1 MKMIM
6 LLMMAVDGASSST
19 PDVQLLDFS
28 ASYCGPCQQMVP
40 ILQSMEKEGYP
51 VRQIDI
57 SSDPELTK
65 RFNVERI
72 PTLVLLVEGKEV
84 KRFVGL
90 TSGDELRQAMN
101 KAAAALGEK
110 RAGQS
115 ALSQPQFAKTAAK
128 DVPAVATVAKE
139 SSQPSRRAEP
149 AKVNEKQSLGD
160 MFRRMIGKDDN
171 SGGSPTL
178 RGQDP
183 AANGDLPLDASA
195 ASLASTV
202 RIRVAGK
209 STEDGKYLQDV
220 GTGTIVHSVTGQA
233 IVLTCAHLFLN
244 IAVKEAV
251 VEIEVFED
259 GKPVTYPAK
268 LVGGDHDAD
277 LALLRIRTTK
287 VFPASSISA
296 QIPEPK
302 VGQQLMSFGCNDG
315 DDPTRLDT
323 KLVDI
328 NRYDGP
334 PNFVCSVDPISGRS
348 GGGLFSVDGSL
359 MGVCSCA
366 DRKTHEG
373 LYAAHGAILDLVKYC
388 ELSDILKSAAAAGS
402 SVTPASL
409 GEDSAESFKELMAG
423 PTANPTATAPSV
435 PAAPVPPVVAKV
447 PPSSA
452 SPSDFFDTESTPD
465 VTPDDLLELPKS
477 APGVAGSRGRVFAPP
492 AVSTTSVTA
501 GPEVTILIDDKT
513 GAGPRRIV
521 IPQASAWMLEMLTG
535 EPSETE
541 ASVTSTLRPIRTNS
555 VKSR

>member
-40 ILQSMEKEGYP
+40 ILQSMGKEGFP
-51 VRQIDI
+51 IRQIDI

-65 RFNVERI
+65 RFGVDRI

-101 KAAAALGEK
+101 KAATALREK
-110 RAGQS
+110 RAEQS

-128 DVPAVATVAKE
+128 DVPAAATSAKE

-149 AKVNEKQSLGD
+149 LRVNEKQSLGD

-171 SGGSPTL
+171 SGGAPTL

-183 AANGDLPLDASA
+183 AANGELPIDAVA

-251 VEIEVFED
+251 VEIEIFED

-287 VFPASSISA
+287 VFPASSIST

-334 PNFVCSVDPISGRS
+334 PNFVCSIDPISGRS

-366 DRKTHEG
+366 DRKSHEG

-388 ELSDILKSAAAAGS
+388 ELNEILKSAAAAGN
-402 SVTPASL
+402 SVTRVPL

-423 PTANPTATAPSV
+423 PTATAPSV
-435 PAAPVPPVVAKV
+435 PAAPVKPVVARV
-447 PPSSA
+447 PASSA
-452 SPSDFFDTESTPD
+452 SESNFFDTESATD

-477 APGVAGSRGRVFAPP
+477 TPGVAASQGRVLAPP

-513 GAGPRRIV
+513 GAEPRRIV

-541 ASVTSTLRPIRTNS
+541 ASITSTLRPIRTNS
-555 VKSR
+555 VKSP

>member
-28 ASYCGPCQQMVP
+28 AIYCGPCQQMVP
-40 ILQSMEKEGYP
+40 ILQSMGREGFP

-65 RFNVERI
+65 RFNVDRI

-90 TSGDELRQAMN
+90 TSGAELRQAMN
-101 KAAAALGEK
+101 KAAAVLKEK
-110 RAGQS
+110 RAAES
-115 ALSQPQFAKTAAK
+115 AVSQPQFAKTAAK
-128 DVPAVATVAKE
+128 DVPSDAGVATDN
-139 SSQPSRRAEP
+139 SLRSRHPEVIKA
-149 AKVNEKQSLGD
+149 NEKKSLGD
-160 MFRRMIGKDDN
+160 MFRRMIGKDD
-171 SGGSPTL
+171 SAAGSPTL

-183 AANGDLPLDASA
+183 AANGNLSNDASA
-195 ASLASTV
+195 ASLAATV

-209 STEDGKYLQDV
+209 STEDGKHLQDV

-244 IAVKEAV
+244 IAVKEAI
-251 VEIEVFED
+251 VEIEIYEN
-259 GKPVTYPAK
+259 GKPVVYPAK

-287 VFPASSISA
+287 VFPASPISA

-348 GGGLFSVDGSL
+348 GGGLFSVDGLL

-366 DRKTHEG
+366 DRKSQEG
-373 LYAAHGAILDLVKYC
+373 LYAAHGSILELVKYC
-388 ELSDILKSAAAAGS
+388 ELSDILKSVTAVGGT
-402 SVTPASL
+402 VTPIAM
-409 GEDSAESFKELMAG
+409 GEDPTESFKEQMAG
-423 PTANPTATAPSV
+423 PATGSTATV
-435 PAAPVPPVVAKV
+435 PAAPVAPPKPLVTKTRAT
-447 PPSSA
+447 PSQF
-452 SPSDFFDTESTPD
+452 DFLEGESTLE
-465 VTPDDLLELPKS
+465 VTPDDLLELPRP
-477 APGVAGSRGRVFAPP
+477 APGVLLGRARPSAPP
-492 AVSTTSVTA
+492 LVSTTSATA
-501 GPEVTILIDDKT
+501 GPEVTILIDDKN
-513 GAGPRRIV
+513 GGEPRRIV
-521 IPQASAWMLEMLTG
+521 IPQASSWMLEMLTG
-535 EPSETE
+535 EPSEAE
-541 ASVTSTLRPIRTNS
+541 PAVTSTLRPIQANPVNR
-555 VKSR
+555 R

>member
-6 LLMMAVDGASSST
+6 LLMMAVDGASGST

-40 ILQSMEKEGYP
+40 ILQSMGREGFP

-65 RFNVERI
+65 RFNVDRI

-101 KAAAALGEK
+101 KAAAALREK
-110 RAGQS
+110 RASQ
-115 ALSQPQFAKTAAK
+115 AELSQPQFAKTAAK
-128 DVPAVATVAKE
+128 DVPAAKVE
-139 SSQPSRRAEP
+139 TSLPRDRAEV
-149 AKVNEKQSLGD
+149 ANVNEKQSLGGL
-160 MFRRMIGKDDN
+160 FRRMIGKDGN
-171 SGGSPTL
+171 AVNTPTL

-183 AANGDLPLDASA
+183 AAAGELSMDASA
-195 ASLASTV
+195 ASLAATV

-251 VEIEVFED
+251 VEVEIFEN
-259 GKPVTYPAK
+259 GKPVTYPAR

-287 VFPASSISA
+287 VFPASPINTV
-296 QIPEPK
+296 IPDPK

-315 DDPTRLDT
+315 DDPTRLET

-366 DRKTHEG
+366 DRKSHEG
-373 LYAAHGAILDLVKYC
+373 LYAAHGAILELVKYC
-388 ELSDILKSAAAAGS
+388 ELSDILKTGEAVNGS
-402 SVTPASL
+402 GTL
-409 GEDSAESFKELMAG
+409 GEDPTESFQEQMAG
-423 PTANPTATAPSV
+423 PAKTPDVPV
-435 PAAPVPPVVAKV
+435 PAKPALVKAPASP
-447 PPSSA
+447 A
-452 SPSDFFDTESTPD
+452 SPSDFFETETD
-465 VTPDDLLELPKS
+465 VTPDELLDLPKPLANV
-477 APGVAGSRGRVFAPP
+477 APSRPRPTAPP
-492 AVSTTSVTA
+492 LVSTTTVTT
-501 GPEVTILIDDKT
+501 GPEVTILIDDKS
-513 GAGPRRIV
+513 GGEPRRIV

-535 EPSETE
+535 EPAETE
-541 ASVTSTLRPIRTNS
+541 PTVTSALRPVRTNP

>member
-6 LLMMAVDGASSST
+6 LLMMAVDGASGST

-40 ILQSMEKEGYP
+40 ILQSMGKEGYP

-65 RFNVERI
+65 RFNVDRI

-101 KAAAALGEK
+101 QAAAALGEK
-110 RAGQS
+110 RAEQS

-128 DVPAVATVAKE
+128 AVPAAVPVATVNPLPAPRPE
-139 SSQPSRRAEP
+139 V

-160 MFRRMIGKDDN
+160 MFRRMIGKGDN
-171 SGGSPTL
+171 ADGSPTL

-183 AANGDLPLDASA
+183 AANGDVPLDASA

-287 VFPASSISA
+287 LFPASPIHA

-302 VGQQLMSFGCNDG
+302 VGQPLMSFGCNDG
-315 DDPTRLDT
+315 DDPTRLET

-348 GGGLFSVDGSL
+348 GGGLFGIDGSL

-366 DRKTHEG
+366 DRKSHEG
-373 LYAAHGAILDLVKYC
+373 LYAAHGAIVELVKYC
-388 ELSDILKSAAAAGS
+388 ELGDILRPAVVAGGT
-402 SVTPASL
+402 VTPAAL
-409 GEDSAESFKELMAG
+409 GEDSAESFKEQMAG
-423 PTANPTATAPSV
+423 PAVTAPSV
-435 PAAPVPPVVAKV
+435 PAAPVKPAVVKA
-447 PPSSA
+447 PASSG
-452 SPSDFFDTESTPD
+452 SQFDFFDSESAAA
-465 VTPDDLLELPKS
+465 VIPDDLLELPKS
-477 APGVAGSRGRVFAPP
+477 VSGVAAARDRRTAPQ
-492 AVSTTSVTA
+492 AVSSTSVTA

-513 GAGPRRIV
+513 GGGPRRIV

-541 ASVTSTLRPIRTNS
+541 PSVTSTLRPIQGYHVEGR
-555 VKSR
+555 

>member
-40 ILQSMEKEGYP
+40 ILQSMGREGFP

-65 RFNVERI
+65 RFNVDRI

-90 TSGDELRQAMN
+90 TSADELKQAMN
-101 KAAAALGEK
+101 KAANALKEK
-110 RAGQS
+110 RAAAS

-128 DVPAVATVAKE
+128 DVPAPAAAIADE
-139 SSQPSRRAEP
+139 APSSPRPAV
-149 AKVNEKQSLGD
+149 AKVNEKRSLGD
-160 MFRRMIGKDDN
+160 MFRRMIGKD
-171 SGGSPTL
+171 SPAEGSPTL

-183 AANGDLPLDASA
+183 AANADLPRDASV
-195 ASLASTV
+195 ASLAATV

-251 VEIEVFED
+251 VEIEVFEN

-296 QIPEPK
+296 QITEPK

-315 DDPTRLDT
+315 DDPTRLDM

-348 GGGLFSVDGSL
+348 GGGLFGADGSL
-359 MGVCSCA
+359 LGVCSCA
-366 DRKTHEG
+366 DRKSHEG
-373 LYAAHGAILDLVKYC
+373 LYAAHGAILELVKYC
-388 ELSDILKSAAAAGS
+388 ELNDILKSATAVGGT
-402 SVTPASL
+402 VTPAAL
-409 GEDSAESFKELMAG
+409 GEDPSESFKEQMAG
-423 PTANPTATAPSV
+423 PTTKAPAV
-435 PAAPVPPVVAKV
+435 PVAPAKPAVAKA
-447 PPSSA
+447 PASSA
-452 SPSDFFDTESTPD
+452 SQFDFFDTESAAN
-465 VTPDDLLELPKS
+465 VTPDDLLDLPKS
-477 APGVAGSRGRVFAPP
+477 APAVAATRARPSAPP
-492 AVSTTSVTA
+492 LVSTTTATA
-501 GPEVTILIDDKT
+501 GPEVTILIDDKN
-513 GAGPRRIV
+513 GGEPRRIV
-521 IPQASAWMLEMLTG
+521 IPQASPWMLEMLTG
-535 EPSETE
+535 ETSETE
-541 ASVTSTLRPIRTNS
+541 PVVTSTLRPIRTD
-555 VKSR
+555 RETGQ

>member
-1 MKMIM
+1 MKMII
-6 LLMMAVDGASSST
+6 LLMMAVDGVSSST

-40 ILQSMEKEGYP
+40 ILQSMGREGFP

-72 PTLVLLVEGKEV
+72 PTLVLLVDGREV

-101 KAAAALGEK
+101 KAAAALREK
-110 RAGQS
+110 RGAES
-115 ALSQPQFAKTAAK
+115 ASSQPQFAKTVAK
-128 DVPAVATVAKE
+128 DVPSAAAVSKDNSV
-139 SSQPSRRAEP
+139 PSRRP
-149 AKVNEKQSLGD
+149 DVVKLHEKQSLGD

-171 SGGSPTL
+171 AGVSPTL

-183 AANGDLPLDASA
+183 AANGELSLHSRA
-195 ASLASTV
+195 ASLAATV

-251 VEIEVFED
+251 VEIEIFEN

-287 VFPASSISA
+287 VFPASPISA
-296 QIPEPK
+296 QIAAPE
-302 VGQQLMSFGCNDG
+302 VDQQLMSFGCNDG

-359 MGVCSCA
+359 LGVCSCA
-366 DRKTHEG
+366 DRKSHEG
-373 LYAAHGAILDLVKYC
+373 LYAAHGAILELVKYC
-388 ELSDILKSAAAAGS
+388 ELSHILKPATAVEGTDKPAAM
-402 SVTPASL
+402 
-409 GEDSAESFKELMAG
+409 GEDPSESFKEQMAG
-423 PTANPTATAPSV
+423 PAAIAPSV
-435 PAAPVPPVVAKV
+435 PTPPAKPALAKAP
-447 PPSSA
+447 A
-452 SPSDFFDTESTPD
+452 STSQFDFFDTNATAD
-465 VTPDDLLELPKS
+465 VTPNALLQLPKS
-477 APGVAGSRGRVFAPP
+477 APGFSTARTRPSAPP
-492 AVSTTSVTA
+492 LVSTNAVTA

-513 GAGPRRIV
+513 GGEPRRIV
-521 IPQASAWMLEMLTG
+521 IPQASKWMLEMLTG
-535 EPSETE
+535 EPSEAE
-541 ASVTSTLRPIRTNS
+541 PAVTSTLRPIQAIH
-555 VKSR
+555 VKQR

>member
-6 LLMMAVDGASSST
+6 LLMLAVDAASSST

-40 ILQSMEKEGYP
+40 ILQTMGREGFP

-65 RFNVERI
+65 RFSVDRI

-101 KAAAALGEK
+101 KAAAELKEK
-110 RAGQS
+110 RA
-115 ALSQPQFAKTAAK
+115 AAELAQPKFAKTAAK
-128 DVPAVATVAKE
+128 DVPPAAVVATENSAASLRPEIVQK
-139 SSQPSRRAEP
+139 
-149 AKVNEKQSLGD
+149 NEKKSLGD
-160 MFRRMIGKDDN
+160 MFRRMIGKDENAGN
-171 SGGSPTL
+171 SPIL

-183 AANGDLPLDASA
+183 AANRDLPMDANA
-195 ASLASTV
+195 VSLAATV

-209 STEDGKYLQDV
+209 STEDGKHLQDV

-233 IVLTCAHLFLN
+233 IVLTCAHLFQN

-251 VEIEVFED
+251 VEIEIFEN

-287 VFPASSISA
+287 VFPASPIIA

-302 VGQQLMSFGCNDG
+302 VGQPLMSFGCNDG
-315 DDPTRLDT
+315 NDPTRLDM

-334 PNFVCSVDPISGRS
+334 PNFVCSVDPSSGRS
-348 GGGLFSVDGSL
+348 GGGLFSAEGSL

-366 DRKTHEG
+366 DRESHEG
-373 LYAAHGAILDLVKYC
+373 LYAAHGAVLELVKYC
-388 ELSDILKSAAAAGS
+388 ELNDILKSAATVQGTATRFAM
-402 SVTPASL
+402 
-409 GEDSAESFKELMAG
+409 GEDPTESFKEQLAG
-423 PTANPTATAPSV
+423 PAGAAPTVPASPAKPALAKTPESTSQFDFFETDATA
-435 PAAPVPPVVAKV
+435 
-447 PPSSA
+447 
-452 SPSDFFDTESTPD
+452 DI
-465 VTPDDLLELPKS
+465 TPDDLLEPQKRAVDAVVGRARPS
-477 APGVAGSRGRVFAPP
+477 APPLH
-492 AVSTTSVTA
+492 STTSITT
-501 GPEVTILIDDKT
+501 GPEVTILIDDKN
-513 GAGPRRIV
+513 GGVPKRIV

-535 EPSETE
+535 EAAEGEPT
-541 ASVTSTLRPIRTNS
+541 VTSTLRPIQANPVNVR
-555 VKSR
+555 

>member
-1 MKMIM
+1 MKMIL
-6 LLMMAVDGASSST
+6 LLMMAADGASSAA

-40 ILQSMEKEGYP
+40 ILQSMGRDGYP

-65 RFNVERI
+65 RFNVDRI

-101 KAAAALGEK
+101 RAAAVLREK
-110 RAGQS
+110 RAADSG
-115 ALSQPQFAKTAAK
+115 LSEPQFASTAAK
-128 DVPAVATVAKE
+128 DVPPAAAVKE
-139 SSQPSRRAEP
+139 DSSPSRGPEV
-149 AKVNEKQSLGD
+149 AKVNEKRSLGD

-171 SGGSPTL
+171 DDGLATL

-183 AANGDLPLDASA
+183 ASSDNLSLDARA
-195 ASLASTV
+195 ASLAATV

-251 VEIEVFED
+251 VEVEIYED
-259 GKPVTYPAK
+259 GKPVAYPAK

-287 VFPASSISA
+287 VFPASPISA
-296 QIPEPK
+296 QIAEPK

-366 DRKTHEG
+366 DRKSHEG
-373 LYAAHGAILDLVKYC
+373 LYAAHGAILELVKYC
-388 ELSDILKSAAAAGS
+388 ELSDILRPSAAVGNTVVPAAM
-402 SVTPASL
+402 
-409 GEDSAESFKELMAG
+409 GEDPAESFKEQMAG
-423 PTANPTATAPSV
+423 PTATAPVV
-435 PAAPVPPVVAKV
+435 PAAPASPAVAQTA
-447 PPSSA
+447 PPSA
-452 SPSDFFDTESTPD
+452 SQFDFFDTESTAS
-465 VTPDDLLELPKS
+465 VTPDDLIELPRSVPAIAPPRARPS
-477 APGVAGSRGRVFAPP
+477 APPL
-492 AVSTTSVTA
+492 VSTASAT

-513 GAGPRRIV
+513 GGEPKRIV

-535 EPSETE
+535 ESSDAEP
-541 ASVTSTLRPIRTNS
+541 AVTSTLRPIRSNP
-555 VKSR
+555 VKGR

>member
-1 MKMIM
+1 

-40 ILQSMEKEGYP
+40 ILQSMGKEGYP

-65 RFNVERI
+65 RFNVDRI

-101 KAAAALGEK
+101 KAAAALKEK
-110 RAGQS
+110 RAAESGP
-115 ALSQPQFAKTAAK
+115 SQPQFAKTAAK
-128 DVPAVATVAKE
+128 DVPSAAGVE
-139 SSQPSRRAEP
+139 EDSLPSPGLGIAR
-149 AKVNEKQSLGD
+149 VNEKRSLGD

-171 SGGSPTL
+171 ASGSPTL

-183 AANGDLPLDASA
+183 AAKGDLSQDPSA
-195 ASLASTV
+195 ASLAATV

-209 STEDGKYLQDV
+209 SSKPTEKDKYLQDV

-233 IVLTCAHLFLN
+233 IVLTCAHLFLD
-244 IAVKEAV
+244 IAAKEAV
-251 VEIEVFED
+251 VEIEIYED
-259 GKPVTYPAK
+259 GKPVAYPAK

-287 VFPASSISA
+287 VFPASPISA

-302 VGQQLMSFGCNDG
+302 VGQQLMSFGCNAG

-328 NRYDGP
+328 NRYHGP

-366 DRKTHEG
+366 DRESHEG
-373 LYAAHGAILDLVKYC
+373 LYAAHGAILELVKYC
-388 ELSDILKSAAAAGS
+388 ELNDILK
-402 SVTPASL
+402 PATAVGGGVKPATM
-409 GEDSAESFKELMAG
+409 GEDPTESFKEQMAG
-423 PTANPTATAPSV
+423 PATTAPAVPDAPANPA
-435 PAAPVPPVVAKV
+435 VAKV
-447 PPSSA
+447 PTPSA
-452 SPSDFFDTESTPD
+452 SQFDFFDTESAAD

-477 APGVAGSRGRVFAPP
+477 APATVAPRARPSAPP
-492 AVSTTSVTA
+492 LVATTSVTA

-513 GAGPRRIV
+513 GGDPRRIV

-541 ASVTSTLRPIRTNS
+541 ASVTSTLRPIHGYP
-555 VKSR
+555 VKGR

>member
-6 LLMMAVDGASSST
+6 LLMMAVDAASSSA

-40 ILQSMEKEGYP
+40 ILQRMEREGFP
-51 VRQIDI
+51 IRQIDI

-65 RFNVERI
+65 RFNVDRI

-90 TSGDELRQAMN
+90 TSADELRQALN
-101 KAAAALGEK
+101 KAAAALAEK
-110 RAGQS
+110 RTAELAS
-115 ALSQPQFAKTAAK
+115 AQPRFATKTTK
-128 DVPAVATVAKE
+128 IE
-139 SSQPSRRAEP
+139 SSDSKDSANVHLPLDRP
-149 AKVNEKQSLGD
+149 DVVKVNEKRSLGD
-160 MFRRMIGKDDN
+160 MFRRMIGQGI
-171 SGGSPTL
+171 SGTANSPTL
-178 RGQDP
+178 RGQSPTANNDP
-183 AANGDLPLDASA
+183 ATDAINV
-195 ASLASTV
+195 SLAATV

-220 GTGTIVHSVTGQA
+220 GTGTIVSSVTGQA

-251 VEIEVFED
+251 VEVEVFEN
-259 GKPVTYPAK
+259 GKPVTYPAR

-287 VFPASSISA
+287 VFAASAIGASIA
-296 QIPEPK
+296 EAKI
-302 VGQQLMSFGCNDG
+302 GQPLMSFGCNDG

-323 KLVDI
+323 KLVEV
-328 NRYDGP
+328 NRYHGP

-348 GGGLFSVDGSL
+348 GGGLFSVEGEL

-366 DRKTHEG
+366 DRESHEG
-373 LYAAHGAILDLVKYC
+373 LYAAHGAILELVKYC
-388 ELSDILKSAAAAGS
+388 ELNEILKTSRVAGS
-402 SVTPASL
+402 TVTKATT
-409 GEDSAESFKELMAG
+409 GEDISESVNGRIAG
-423 PTANPTATAPSV
+423 PTPNTAK
-435 PAAPVPPVVAKV
+435 PAT
-447 PPSSA
+447 PPSKATIARTPNPAVSEFDFA
-452 SPSDFFDTESTPD
+452 GSDQSGE

-477 APGVAGSRGRVFAPP
+477 ALPMAAPRIRPSPPSVA
-492 AVSTTSVTA
+492 TTSPAT

-513 GAGPRRIV
+513 GGKPRRIV

-535 EPSETE
+535 EPSEAE
-541 ASVTSTLRPIRTNS
+541 PSVTTTLRPMQAFS
-555 VKSR
+555 VQRR

>member
-6 LLMMAVDGASSST
+6 LLMMAVDGASNST
-19 PDVQLLDFS
+19 PEVQLLDFS

-40 ILQSMEKEGYP
+40 ILQSMGREGFP

-65 RFNVERI
+65 RFNVDRI

-90 TSGDELRQAMN
+90 TSGNELRQAMN
-101 KAAAALGEK
+101 KAAAALKEK
-110 RAGQS
+110 RAAES
-115 ALSQPQFAKTAAK
+115 ALSQPQFAKTAAR
-128 DVPAVATVAKE
+128 DVPSAAAIATDDSPPA
-139 SSQPSRRAEP
+139 RRAE
-149 AKVNEKQSLGD
+149 ASNGNEKKSLGD
-160 MFRRMIGKDDN
+160 MFRRMIGRDD
-171 SGGSPTL
+171 SAGGSPTL

-183 AANGDLPLDASA
+183 AANGVLSNDASA
-195 ASLASTV
+195 ASLAATV

-220 GTGTIVHSVTGQA
+220 GTGTIVYSVTGQA

-251 VEIEVFED
+251 VEIEIFEN
-259 GKPVTYPAK
+259 GKPVVYPAR

-302 VGQQLMSFGCNDG
+302 VGQPLMSFGCNDG

-366 DRKTHEG
+366 DRKSHEG
-373 LYAAHGAILDLVKYC
+373 LYAAHGSILELVKYC
-388 ELSDILKSAAAAGS
+388 ELKDILKPATAVVGSVAPAA
-402 SVTPASL
+402 L
-409 GEDSAESFKELMAG
+409 GEDPTESFKEQMAG
-423 PTANPTATAPSV
+423 PAATTPAVPVAPSK
-435 PAAPVPPVVAKV
+435 PALAIAP
-447 PPSSA
+447 A
-452 SPSDFFDTESTPD
+452 SKSQFDFFGTDAAAD
-465 VTPDDLLELPKS
+465 VTPDDLLELPKPASGVLLGRARPS
-477 APGVAGSRGRVFAPP
+477 APPL
-492 AVSTTSVTA
+492 VSTTSVTA
-501 GPEVTILIDDKT
+501 GPEVTILIDDKN
-513 GAGPRRIV
+513 GGEPRRIV

-535 EPSETE
+535 EPSEAE
-541 ASVTSTLRPIRTNS
+541 PAVTSTLRPIQAVH
-555 VKSR
+555 VKRR